1 MESHFLFSNLNFE
14 EINYLLENLEK
25 KELLQ
30 GETLFKKGE
39 NLKGIYL
46 IINGSFRE
54 LYHKNIKTSETYPN
68 LKTSNNNSIELVV
81 KSNVL
86 LLNY

>member
-1 MESHFLFSNLNFE
+1 MNYE

-39 NLKGIYL
+39 SLKGIYL
-46 IINGSFRE
+46 IINGSFKE
-54 LYHKNIKTSETYPN
+54 LYHKNIKNSETFQN
-68 LKTSNNNSIELVV
+68 LNTNNNSIELMV
-81 KSNVL
+81 KSNVNL
-86 LLNY
+86 LTY